1 MMLQRQPPVA
11 PFFPSSRTDF
21 HIVADYQ
28 TPARVL
34 VTGVAGNLGR
44 KVVEA
49 LASAPWCTSI
59 IGVDWVA
66 QNVEF
71 SPQAAQR
78 FQWVKADLTQ
88 ADGAW
93 TELLGNVDAV
103 IHLAAI
109 HSTPDATWEQALASY
124 GMTLNVLQA
133 AATHGVR
140 RFVFAS
146 SNHAMGAYKDQP
158 LAGTIGP
165 GKLTAELPPAPGT
178 RWNNGTEDVYSLAY
192 GTSKAMGERL
202 CKAVGAVSEANGGKL
217 SIVSLRIGWALP
229 DENDPNDINYSGTAG
244 TPVPTELPDEA
255 SRVAL
260 RWFRNMWL
268 SNGDLRRLFLCS
280 ITADPA
286 RWPAPAIVVNGVSN
300 NRGMDWGLETGRE
313 LLGYEPQDD
322 LYALIGQPA

>member
-1 MMLQRQPPVA
+1 MA
-11 PFFPSSRTDF
+11 AF
-21 HIVADYQ
+21 HP
-28 TPARVL
+28 PARIL

-49 LASAPWCTSI
+49 LAGTPWCTSI
-59 IGVDWVA
+59 IGIDWVE
-66 QNVEF
+66 QSVQF

-78 FQWVKADLTQ
+78 LRWVVADLTQ

-93 TELLGNVDAV
+93 TALLDEVDAV

-133 AATHGVR
+133 AATRGVH

-165 GKLTAELPPAPGT
+165 GKLVAELDPAPGT
-178 RWNNGTEDVYSLAY
+178 RWHNGIEAVHSLAY

-202 CKAVGAVSEANGGKL
+202 CKAVAAVSDGRL

-229 DENDPNDINYSGTAG
+229 DDNDPNDINHSGTAD
-244 TPVPTELPDEA
+244 TPVPGSVPDEA

-268 SNGDLRRLFLCS
+268 SNDDLRRLF
-280 ITADPA
+280 IAAVTADPA
-286 RWPAPAIVVNGVSN
+286 HWPAPAIVVNGVSN
-300 NRGMDWGLETGRE
+300 NRGMDWGLETGRS
-313 LLGYEPQDD
+313 LLGYDPRDD
-322 LYALIGQPA
+322 LYARLTQPA

>member
-1 MMLQRQPPVA
+1 VA
-11 PFFPSSRTDF
+11 E
-21 HIVADYQ
+21 YQ

-34 VTGVAGNLGR
+34 VTGVAGNLGH

-49 LASAPWCTSI
+49 LASTAWCTSI
-59 IGVDWVA
+59 IGVDWVE

-71 SPQAAQR
+71 SPQAAER
-78 FQWVKADLTQ
+78 FQWVVADLTQ

-93 TELLGNVDAV
+93 IELLNNVDAI

-133 AATHGVR
+133 AATRGVR

-165 GKLTAELPPAPGT
+165 GKLTAELDPAPGT
-178 RWNNGTEDVYSLAY
+178 RWHNGIEEVYSLAY

-202 CKAVGAVSEANGGKL
+202 CKAVAAVSAASGGKL

-229 DENDPNDINYSGTAG
+229 DENDPNDINHSGTAG
-244 TPVPTELPDEA
+244 TPVPSSVADEA
-255 SRVAL
+255 SRIAL

-268 SNGDLRRLFLCS
+268 SNDDLRRLFLAA

-286 RWPAPAIVVNGVSN
+286 QWPAPAIVVNGVLN
-300 NRGMDWGLETGRE
+300 NRDMDWGLETGRS
-313 LLGYEPQDD
+313 LIGYDPQDD
-322 LYALIGQPA
+322 LYARLTQPLTQPLM